1 MLRLWPRLF
10 RRAGLPIA
18 YSKGFHP
25 HPKLSF
31 TPALPMGME
40 SEGEQMEAMLYA
52 DQSPEDV
59 LSKLVPVV
67 PEGIELKAC
76 FRDEESNM
84 YSRLAN
90 LSMEIEFTGGPEDL
104 SGACKALLE
113 SESLRIERIKKGKP
127 REIEVR
133 PALIN
138 LEVLEAANGSKKVRA
153 DLALQS
159 AAIKAA
165 ELVDL
170 LGGDVESCRA
180 RRLGFRMI
188 EELSKI

>member
-1 MLRLWPRLF
+1 
-10 RRAGLPIA
+10 
-18 YSKGFHP
+18 
-25 HPKLSF
+25 
-31 TPALPMGME
+31 
-40 SEGEQMEAMLYA
+40 MLYA

-59 LSKLVPVV
+59 LAKLAPVM
-67 PEGIELKAC
+67 PEGIELKSC

-90 LSMEIEFTGGPEDL
+90 LSMEIEFTGGPKDL
-104 SGACKALLE
+104 AGACKELLD
-113 SESLRIERIKKGKP
+113 SESLRIERIKKGKT

-133 PALIN
+133 PALIH
-138 LEVLEAANGSKKVRA
+138 LEILEIVNGSKKLRA

-165 ELVDL
+165 ELVEL

-180 RRLGFRMI
+180 KRLGFRMI
-188 EELSKI
+188 EDFTKV